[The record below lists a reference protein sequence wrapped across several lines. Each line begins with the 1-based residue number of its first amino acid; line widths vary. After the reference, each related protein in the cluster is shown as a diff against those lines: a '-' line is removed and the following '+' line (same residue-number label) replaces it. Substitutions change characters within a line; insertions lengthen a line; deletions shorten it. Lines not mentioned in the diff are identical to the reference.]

1 MNRYSHSKFR
11 ILLFILLAIGVLA
24 AINTASHAQST
35 PASQSAAEA
44 PQPRHTGVFTLIAR
58 NMDWVFWTIIGC
70 SVIGLAL
77 IIQGFAQ
84 NRESVLLPKTT
95 TRRIRELIDQ
105 RRLREL
111 IQFTEEDDSF
121 VSRALNPALKR
132 GGRPDAMKE
141 ALETAAAEQTAEQFR
156 KIEYLN
162 IIGNLGPLLGLLGTV
177 LGLIDAF
184 SAMNAAGGDASPAA
198 LAGGISKALAHTL
211 LGLLLAIPCLAAFG
225 VLRTIVDRLTVQG
238 SLLAEELLLKVVP
251 IDPQSEAAAAP
262 LTAANRQLTSVP

>member
-1 MNRYSHSKFR
+1 MIHYNHSKFR
-11 ILLFILLAIGVLA
+11 IALFVVLLIGLVA
-24 AINTASHAQST
+24 AINATGRAQTTAPAAAPAVQS
-35 PASQSAAEA
+35 PD
-44 PQPRHTGVFTLIAR
+44 TGVFAIILH
-58 NMDWVFWTIIGC
+58 NMDWVFWTIIVC

-77 IIQGFAQ
+77 IIQGFSQ
-84 NRESVLLPKTT
+84 NRETILLPATS
-95 TRRIRELIDQ
+95 TRRIRELIEQ
-105 RRLREL
+105 KRLGEL
-111 IQFTEEDDSF
+111 IQFTEIDDSF

-132 GGRPDAMKE
+132 IGQPTDMKE

-225 VLRTIVDRLTVQG
+225 VLRTIVDRLTVKG
-238 SLLAEELLLKVVP
+238 SLLAEDLLLK
-251 IDPQSEAAAAP
+251 AAQEQP
-262 LTAANRQLTSVP
+262 MTSDR

>member
-1 MNRYSHSKFR
+1 MIHYNHSQFR
-11 ILLFILLAIGVLA
+11 IGLFLVLVIGLVA
-24 AINTASHAQST
+24 AINATGSAQTTAPAAPAAAAQ
-35 PASQSAAEA
+35 A
-44 PQPRHTGVFTLIAR
+44 PDTGVFSIILH

-77 IIQGFAQ
+77 IIQGFSQ
-84 NRESVLLPKTT
+84 NREAVLLPATS
-95 TRRIRELIDQ
+95 TRRIRELIEQQ
-105 RRLREL
+105 RLTEL
-111 IQFTEEDDSF
+111 IQFTGNDNSF
-121 VSRALNPALKR
+121 VSRSLHPALKR
-132 GGRPDAMKE
+132 IGRPGDMKE

-156 KIEYLN
+156 RIEYLN

-225 VLRTIVDRLTVQG
+225 VLRTMVDRLTVRG
-238 SLLAEELLLKVVP
+238 SLLAEDLLL
-251 IDPQSEAAAAP
+251 QAAREQP
-262 LTAANRQLTSVP
+262 VTSDGAL